1 MNLADMIVDYI
12 ENNKAKYKIDYKDSI
27 NTLKYFIKEIEKDYE
42 KLEES
47 E

>member
-1 MNLADMIVDYI
+1 MSLGDMIIDYI
-12 ENNKAKYKIDYKDSI
+12 ENNKVKYKIDYKDSI
-27 NTLKYFIKEIEKDYE
+27 NTLKYVIKEIEKDYE